1 MISTV
6 TVVIIWPNQHFIE
19 SGILVTSSS
28 DNDGQMDASNC
39 LDRHVTGFYGSTCVS
54 AAGSSAL
61 SDVVRAVVKQQAP
74 KSVIGSLQ
82 CNT

>member
-1 MISTV
+1 MGA
-6 TVVIIWPNQHFIE
+6 
-19 SGILVTSSS
+19 SG
-28 DNDGQMDASNC
+28 C
-39 LDRHVTGFYGSTCVS
+39 LDRHVTGINGSSRVS

-61 SDVVRAVVKQQAP
+61 SYVVRAVVKQQAP

>member
-1 MISTV
+1 MKTLLKV
-6 TVVIIWPNQHFIE
+6 MVYTEHPHQ
-19 SGILVTSSS
+19 TT
-28 DNDGQMDASNC
+28 MDASGC
-39 LDRHVTGFYGSTCVS
+39 LNRDVTGINGSTCVS

-61 SDVVRAVVKQQAP
+61 SYVVRAVVKQQAP